1 LGRGWLLAGYLFL
14 FLPIVSLI
22 VFSFNDSPIP
32 NLWRGFTLR
41 WYEGLARDTQL
52 LSGLW
57 LSLRIAFLTAC
68 GAVVLGTAAAIAL
81 VRAGVFRGRTLMA
94 GMVGAPLVMPEVV
107 IGLSLLLT
115 MVSLQRAIGVPERGM
130 LTIWLGHLLV
140 GMAYATVVVQA
151 RLRDLDVRLEE
162 AAMDLGAP
170 PLEVF
175 RRVTLP
181 LIAGSVVSA
190 WLLTFTLSLDDVVI
204 ASFLSGPGSTTMPLV
219 IFSRARLGLNPG
231 VNAAATLIIVAVAL
245 GVALASAWIAAR
257 ERRLR
262 RERQAALRPGS
273 SRP

>member
-68 GAVVLGTAAAIAL
+68 GAAVLGTAAAIAL

-140 GMAYATVVVQA
+140 GMAYATVVIQA
-151 RLRDLDVRLEE
+151 RLRELDVRLEE

-262 RERQAALRPGS
+262 HEMQSARRG
-273 SRP
+273 